1 MFAKLFRQSDI
12 PKRHHSNF
20 KHLYLD
26 IAWFG
31 VLSGSAVNFL
41 NIYAAR
47 LGATG
52 LQIGML
58 GAMTGVVNLFL
69 AIPAGR
75 WIERRHTGRAVFW
88 SSILFRFGYALW
100 IPLPWL
106 FNEQGQIWAL
116 IILTF
121 LMAIPLTPLGV
132 GFNALFA
139 ESVPGE
145 YRAHVAGYRNVAFS
159 ISFMFTSLFSGY
171 ILKYISFPLGY
182 QIIFL
187 IGAIGAAMSSYH
199 IFHIK
204 PLQTDLLATQSPPI
218 PAASGSGNSNRKI
231 ESLMRLDIW
240 STPFRSVLLVLFG
253 YHLTQYLAMPL
264 FSIHYVRGIH
274 LTDDEI
280 GLGTAI
286 FYLTVL
292 IGSTQLRNIV
302 HRLGHKTS
310 TGIGVAGMAIY
321 PLSIALSHNAMH
333 FYLTS
338 LVGGFIFSISS
349 GSYANYL
356 LEKIPPSDRPA
367 HLAWYNI
374 ILNSSILIGSLAGP
388 CLAEGIGFPAALMI
402 FSFFRFLAG
411 LAVLKWG

>member
-1 MFAKLFRQSDI
+1 MLAKLFRQTDI
-12 PKRHHSNF
+12 PKGYRSNF
-20 KHLYLD
+20 YHLYLD

-31 VLSGSAVNFL
+31 VLSGSAINFL
-41 NIYAAR
+41 NVYAAR

-58 GAMTGVVNLFL
+58 GAMTGAVNLFL

-88 SSILFRFGYALW
+88 SSILFRLGYALW

-106 FNEQGQIWAL
+106 FNEQGQILAL
-116 IILTF
+116 IVLTF

-139 ESVPGE
+139 ESVPDE
-145 YRAHVAGYRNVAFS
+145 YRAHVAGYRNVTFA
-159 ISFMFTSLFSGY
+159 ISFMFTSLISGY
-171 ILKYISFPLGY
+171 VLKNLTFPFGY

-187 IGAIGAAMSSYH
+187 IGAIGAGMSSYH
-199 IFHIK
+199 IYHIR
-204 PLQTDLLATQSPPI
+204 PLQKDLLAAQSPPI
-218 PAASGSGNSNRKI
+218 PVSTKPGDVPRNLAST
-231 ESLMRLDIW
+231 LRLDIW
-240 STPFRSVLLVLFG
+240 STPFRNVLLVLFG
-253 YHLTQYLAMPL
+253 YHLTQYLAAPL

-274 LTDDEI
+274 LSDDEI

-302 HRLGHKTS
+302 HRIGHKAS
-310 TGIGVAGMAIY
+310 TGIGVAGMAFY
-321 PLSIALSHNAMH
+321 PLAIALSHNSWH
-333 FYLTS
+333 FYLTCFI
-338 LVGGFIFSISS
+338 GGFIFSISS

-356 LEKIPPSDRPA
+356 LDNTPAHDRPA

-374 ILNSSILIGSLAGP
+374 ILNLSILIGSLAGP
-388 CLAEGIGFPAALMI
+388 FIAEHIGFATALMM
-402 FSFFRFLAG
+402 FSFFRLLAG